1 MSASL
6 VGSEMC
12 IRDRG
17 AFIQWPKAHRSAKFQ
32 LPEAEHTYT
41 ILLHAVLGRIIQL
54 EAVVRISRHTRGAT
68 RPHSGGH
75 EDLDARA

>member
-17 AFIQWPKAHRSAKFQ
+17 ATRPVRWCDCCRKWPAILNSGLHEN
-32 LPEAEHTYT
+32 PEAYCSLECQQEGDQRY
-41 ILLHAVLGRIIQL
+41 LGQRA
-54 EAVVRISRHTRGAT
+54 EAL
-68 RPHSGGH
+68 GH
-75 EDLDARA
+75 